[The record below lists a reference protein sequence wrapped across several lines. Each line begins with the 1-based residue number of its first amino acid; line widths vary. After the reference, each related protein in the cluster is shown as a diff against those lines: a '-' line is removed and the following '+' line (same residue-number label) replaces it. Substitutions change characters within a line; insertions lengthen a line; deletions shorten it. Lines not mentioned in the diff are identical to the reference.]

1 MTENESCRSG
11 TQMPLA
17 WEETAE
23 SDPSVLRRSHTSD
36 PTGPEPWWS
45 KRWGIICLA
54 EAELRGL
61 LWTLKNPSAHASKSR
76 LTIKLITVLCSCSNT
91 NYASG
96 NKRQGA
102 FCQHVLQ
109 LSCLSPTACGIINKL
124 SGKTSD
130 SRRLH
135 FRCYLT
141 QAQATSHYIHS
152 KLKVF

>member
-11 TQMPLA
+11 TQMPLT
-17 WEETAE
+17 WEEIAQ
-23 SDPSVLRRSHTSD
+23 SDQSVLRWSLTS
-36 PTGPEPWWS
+36 TGAEPWWS
-45 KRWGIICLA
+45 KLWGVICLA
-54 EAELRGL
+54 EAELQGL
-61 LWTLKNPSAHASKSR
+61 LWTLKNPSAHASKSW

-109 LSCLSPTACGIINKL
+109 LICLSPTACGIINKL

-152 KLKVF
+152 KLKVS